1 MNNMVARLCFLHLPR
16 PSGLKL
22 FQIVMKK
29 IPSRQSCYVVFLKHL
44 WKQAFR
50 VQTEMAYIDEWASI
64 QKEHESA
71 LFATTNDL
79 QARSLSLPITGG
91 VKADLKSLKLIV
103 FSTIQVLQ
111 ATISCIQS
119 TLSKATITII

>member
-1 MNNMVARLCFLHLPR
+1 MF
-16 PSGLKL
+16 PS
-22 FQIVMKK
+22 
-29 IPSRQSCYVVFLKHL
+29 PSSALWIEVVSDCHEENS
-44 WKQAFR
+44 
-50 VQTEMAYIDEWASI
+50 VTTIMTEMAYIDEWASI

-119 TLSKATITII
+119 TLSKCHLGYCIYTLGVWRGLAWHDQP

>member
-1 MNNMVARLCFLHLPR
+1 MF
-16 PSGLKL
+16 PS
-22 FQIVMKK
+22 
-29 IPSRQSCYVVFLKHL
+29 PSSALWIEVVSDCHEENSVTTIMHL

-119 TLSKATITII
+119 TLSKNVYQGIGTFKMNWNLMKFE